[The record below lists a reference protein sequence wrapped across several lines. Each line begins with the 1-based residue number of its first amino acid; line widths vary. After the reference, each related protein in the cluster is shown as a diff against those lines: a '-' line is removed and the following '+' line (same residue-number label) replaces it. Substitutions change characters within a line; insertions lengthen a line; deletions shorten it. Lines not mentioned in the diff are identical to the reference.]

1 MKQNIIFDFT
11 QGVEQVEVAV
21 MPAHLAVKLLKM
33 YANSL
38 VKASVDEIVGEFIDN
53 LRAVKKDGLPVVI
66 DVAREWVDE
75 RTLIHNIS
83 TNNWNIY
90 AVQQEIVKPDEVPVK
105 EEPHDENTVG
115 I

>member
-11 QGVEQVEVAV
+11 QGVEEMEVAV
-21 MPAHLAVKLLKM
+21 MPAHLAYKLLKK
-33 YANSL
+33 YAESL
-38 VKASVDEIVGEFIDN
+38 SKASVDEIVGEFLDD
-53 LRAVKKDGLPVVI
+53 LRAAKKDGLSVVI

-83 TNNWNIY
+83 TNNWNVY
-90 AVQQEIVKPDEVPVK
+90 AVQQEVVKPDEVPVK
-105 EEPHDENTVG
+105 EEPHAENTVG